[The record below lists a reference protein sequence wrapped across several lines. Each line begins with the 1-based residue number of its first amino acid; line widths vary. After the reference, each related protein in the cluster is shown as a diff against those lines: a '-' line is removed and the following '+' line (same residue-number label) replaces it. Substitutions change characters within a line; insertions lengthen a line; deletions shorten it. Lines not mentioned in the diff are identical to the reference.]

1 VLSEVQVMTDPFYQ
15 ADASR
20 CGEGY
25 TRQRRVVCDLVHFSR
40 GFFGCLRRECPNS
53 EASVLSSRN
62 GFSLSPL
69 VMTNG
74 ETVVANKAQRYR
86 RLAESV

>member
-40 GFFGCLRRECPNS
+40 GFFIA
-53 EASVLSSRN
+53 EAGVS
-62 GFSLSPL
+62 
-69 VMTNG
+69 
-74 ETVVANKAQRYR
+74 
-86 RLAESV
+86 

>member
-1 VLSEVQVMTDPFYQ
+1 MLSEVQVMTDPFYQ

-40 GFFGCLRRECPNS
+40 GFFN
-53 EASVLSSRN
+53 
-62 GFSLSPL
+62 
-69 VMTNG
+69 
-74 ETVVANKAQRYR
+74 
-86 RLAESV
+86 AEPGVS